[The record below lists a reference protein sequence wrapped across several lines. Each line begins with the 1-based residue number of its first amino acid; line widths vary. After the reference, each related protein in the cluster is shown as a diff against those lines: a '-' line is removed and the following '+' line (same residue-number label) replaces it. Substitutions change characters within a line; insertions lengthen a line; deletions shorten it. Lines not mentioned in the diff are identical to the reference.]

1 MPPALVGLNCRY
13 GGRAARTSPQSYEPD
28 RIYNSIARGFA
39 MSKPMFS
46 FTGVYDTVVQAKQR

>member
-1 MPPALVGLNCRY
+1 
-13 GGRAARTSPQSYEPD
+13 
-28 RIYNSIARGFA
+28 